1 MDGGDSEEDYDDDF
15 EEEGSLIARKTSRGK
30 GRAKKARKRRRSQ
43 RKGSKRDDVA
53 DLGPIAAM
61 AAVPIT
67 TMATYVATS
76 LVQALE
82 VDKHDRVKRMVATS
96 DAQNIVVAA
105 MKRFITLPELL
116 VPCCLLIRHGL
127 SDERAPRRDQ
137 ISSLQKLQLVE
148 LLLAV
153 NKSPL
158 HLVSTVNTEVCA
170 LLSALDISIGT
181 VGEFM

>member
-1 MDGGDSEEDYDDDF
+1 M
-15 EEEGSLIARKTSRGK
+15 
-30 GRAKKARKRRRSQ
+30 
-43 RKGSKRDDVA
+43 
-53 DLGPIAAM
+53 
-61 AAVPIT
+61 
-67 TMATYVATS
+67 
-76 LVQALE
+76 QALE

-158 HLVSTVNTEVCA
+158 HLVSTVSQGFYVCFTLDHHPPPDSIRP
-170 LLSALDISIGT
+170 LLPRSITHAPRSAIYD
-181 VGEFM
+181 